1 MDEAVNSNGDGWGE
15 GGTKQSPCK
24 CINASLTAAVLLASG
39 DISYITAYK
48 IQQRKRK
55 QKRRKR
61 KRNKKKR
68 YKNGCGTNLP
78 GYTTATAECRVA
90 VIKGVL
96 FSNPP
101 DRRGVSFDLEFDLDL
116 DRDLDI
122 DIDLID
128 LDIDLD
134 LAFDFDIVEGIVW
147 CLCRPCW
154 ISLMSLISP

>member
-1 MDEAVNSNGDGWGE
+1 MRGMPSGAARLPLLRRPSAGGAGLSTVSALPPKQADMQKSRKHLPQLIEARFRRRS
-15 GGTKQSPCK
+15 K
-24 CINASLTAAVLLASG
+24 C
-39 DISYITAYK
+39 
-48 IQQRKRK
+48 R
-55 QKRRKR
+55 
-61 KRNKKKR
+61 
-68 YKNGCGTNLP
+68 LP